1 MRFKEIVAPTIK
13 ELFVQQIEKMILSG
27 QLRPGDRI
35 PSERDLS
42 EEMKIS
48 KTVVHEGIRE
58 LRRLGFVDVTSRRG
72 VTVADY
78 AQTGNLDTLVAIM
91 RFHGGQLDKKTAISL
106 LNVRS
111 YLEGPAFETLAENHT
126 DADVERLTAL
136 QAEAEAA
143 MEDDGELALS
153 LFRYHR
159 TVAYLC
165 GNTIIPLIFNAFSAV
180 SQEFWRGYIHAY
192 GAKYCVEL
200 LATFTDYIRTGDGK
214 RASRLLRDGLN
225 EYAQQLR

>member
-78 AQTGNLDTLVAIM
+78 AQTGNLT
-91 RFHGGQLDKKTAISL
+91 R
-106 LNVRS
+106 
-111 YLEGPAFETLAENHT
+111 
-126 DADVERLTAL
+126 
-136 QAEAEAA
+136 
-143 MEDDGELALS
+143 
-153 LFRYHR
+153 
-159 TVAYLC
+159 
-165 GNTIIPLIFNAFSAV
+165 
-180 SQEFWRGYIHAY
+180 W
-192 GAKYCVEL
+192 
-200 LATFTDYIRTGDGK
+200 
-214 RASRLLRDGLN
+214 
-225 EYAQQLR
+225 